1 MLASEC
7 LRLRS
12 HSCPTRRASTPTP
25 RSVPTHDVRGRHTR
39 SRAGAYI
46 RKEMLQER
54 WKRQKDTRLNG
65 QHEEAPAGRT

>member
-1 MLASEC
+1 MPAHAITIVPNPPGVHAYAPVRTHARMSEEG
-7 LRLRS
+7 
-12 HSCPTRRASTPTP
+12 TQ
-25 RSVPTHDVRGRHTR
+25 R

-65 QHEEAPAGRT
+65 QHEEAPAGQT